1 MAGPAYTPGMGGR
14 ADSSAMAARGHPP
27 SAVAGAGATAL
38 AVAMGIGRF
47 AFTPILP
54 MMQADA
60 GLSVADGGWL
70 ASANYLG
77 YLLGAVSAMA
87 APVRPATG
95 LRAGLLLIGLVTLGM
110 GFEAQFAAWAALRGL
125 AGIGSAWVLV
135 FASAWCLERLAP
147 VRRPLGPPPA
157 PLRPP

>member
-1 MAGPAYTPGMGGR
+1 
-14 ADSSAMAARGHPP
+14 
-27 SAVAGAGATAL
+27 
-38 AVAMGIGRF
+38 
-47 AFTPILP
+47 
-54 MMQADA
+54 
-60 GLSVADGGWL
+60 WL

-147 VRRPLGPPPA
+147 VRRPLLDGAVFAGVGTGIAVAGGFCLVLMQAGASSAQAWIGLGALSLAAAAAIWRVFGARDEPGTTDRPA
-157 PLRPP
+157 AA